1 MDWGQFEGLRLSE
14 INHQIETLRLQPDR
28 GLDLLPPGGESPR
41 MVRARVAEWLKQLP
55 LKRVATIAVTHKG
68 VIRAALSL
76 ATGWDMQ
83 HSFSEKIHWHL
94 PLAFELTETGSFELI
109 RVNCA
114 WEDTDILE
122 DAGVSC

>member
-1 MDWGQFEGLRLSE
+1 MDWGQFEGLHLSE
-14 INHQIETLRLQPDR
+14 INHQIEALGLQPDR

-41 MVRARVAEWLKQLP
+41 MVRTRLAEWLKQLP
-55 LKRVATIAVTHKG
+55 HNPNALIAVSHKG

-83 HSFSEKIHWHL
+83 HSFSEKIHWQL
-94 PLAFELTETGSFELI
+94 PLEFELTETGSFELI

-114 WEDTDILE
+114 WEDTDILGN
-122 DAGVSC
+122 AGVS